1 MTFHTQIL
9 LLAWFILK
17 LGKNNSFCLVITE
30 KSTQT
35 RLRCE
40 PLKEK
45 ATKEVV
51 RVVSRVFAKE
61 VATKIPYFYSCLDII
76 N

>member
-1 MTFHTQIL
+1 LFSHNRKINT
-9 LLAWFILK
+9 
-17 LGKNNSFCLVITE
+17 
-30 KSTQT
+30 T